1 MKLKDT
7 MIAWNLDC
15 IRKPAQPWVRCG
27 PHPVTDRDWTRPC
40 LCTDGACWTFW
51 RELTDAERL
60 AQLFAMFGC
69 LTAHDK
75 VPAEVVHEAF
85 REIDEYRAVV
95 NRYRDDR
102 IG

>member
-7 MIAWNLDC
+7 MIAGNPAC
-15 IRKPAQPWVRCG
+15 IREPTQSWVQGG
-27 PHPVTDRDWTRPC
+27 PLVTDRDGTRPY
-40 LCTDGACWTFW
+40 LRTDGAYWAFW
-51 RELTDAERL
+51 RKLTDAERL

-69 LTAHDK
+69 LTVGDK
-75 VPAEVVHEAF
+75 VPAEAVHEAF

>member
-7 MIAWNLDC
+7 MIAGNPAC
-15 IRKPAQPWVRCG
+15 IREPTQSWVQCG
-27 PHPVTDRDWTRPC
+27 PLVTDRDWTRPY
-40 LCTDGACWTFW
+40 LCTDGACWAFW
-51 RELTDAERL
+51 RKLTDAERL

-85 REIDEYRAVV
+85 REIDEYRGVV
-95 NRYRDDR
+95 DRYRDAR
-102 IG
+102 MG